1 MKKPIMAGIL
11 MIAGMAASSASAF
24 PLTKMAQVP
33 HNGLPVVRIQATDAE
48 IRVQQLEDT
57 VRQLNGRIEE
67 MSFQLLQ
74 MQELIRKTQEDNEF
88 RFQELE
94 SGKGAGKG
102 TGKKAAL
109 DAPVLPPADETAGV
123 VAPASN
129 DVAGAGADAAPA
141 NDPTV
146 GVLGAVVFD
155 ANGNPVPVA
164 TPPAVQQDAIASS
177 QPAPEA
183 PAVIEQ
189 PLETGLPGTA
199 ASTPVPSQET
209 ASLGSNSEEVYKTA
223 YNFILSGDY
232 KLAEQGFQ
240 TYLSTFP
247 EGERSADASFWLG
260 EAEYSQGNFTEAAK
274 TFLNAHQT
282 YGKSP
287 KAPEMLLKLGMSL
300 AQLDD
305 KDTACATLREVTKR
319 YPNASKPVKA
329 KVASEQSRLA
339 C

>member
-11 MIAGMAASSASAF
+11 VIAGLAASSAFAF
-24 PLTKMAQVP
+24 PIVKIEPVQ
-33 HNGLPVVRIQATDAE
+33 HKSLPVVRVQATDAE

-74 MQELIRKTQEDNEF
+74 MQELIRKTQEDNEY
-88 RFQELE
+88 RFQDLE

-102 TGKKAAL
+102 TGKKTSL
-109 DAPVLPPADETAGV
+109 DAPVLSPTDQTAGA
-123 VAPASN
+123 VAPATT
-129 DVAGAGADAAPA
+129 DVPVAGLDAAPA

-155 ANGNPVPVA
+155 ANGNPVPA
-164 TPPAVQQDAIASS
+164 PNTPVVPQDSMAST
-177 QPAPEA
+177 QPSPDA

-189 PLETGLPGTA
+189 PLDSTA
-199 ASTPVPSQET
+199 SAPAQET
-209 ASLGSNSEEVYKTA
+209 ASLGSNSEEVYKAA
-223 YNFILSGDY
+223 YNYILSGDY

-240 TYLSTFP
+240 NYLSTYP

-260 EAEYSQGNFTEAAK
+260 EAEYSQGNFNEAAK
-274 TFLNAHQT
+274 TFLNAHQA

-305 KDTACATLREVTKR
+305 KDTACATLREVNKR

>member
-11 MIAGMAASSASAF
+11 VIAGLAASSALAF
-24 PLTKMAQVP
+24 PLTKPTDMP
-33 HNGLPVVRIQATDAE
+33 HNKLPVVRVQATDAE

-57 VRQLNGRIEE
+57 VRQLNGRVEE

-74 MQELIRKTQEDNEF
+74 MQELIRKTQEDNEY

-94 SGKGAGKG
+94 NGKGAGKG
-102 TGKKAAL
+102 TGKKASL
-109 DAPVLPPADETAGV
+109 DAPVLPPSTDTAGV
-123 VAPASN
+123 QTPAIT
-129 DVAGAGADAAPA
+129 DVPVAGIDAAPA

-155 ANGNPVPVA
+155 ANGNPVPVT
-164 TPPAVQQDAIASS
+164 TPPSVPQDSLASA
-177 QPAPEA
+177 QPTPDV
-183 PAVIEQ
+183 PAGA
-189 PLETGLPGTA
+189 GLPLDLSGAA
-199 ASTPVPSQET
+199 ASQTAPDQQT
-209 ASLGSNSEEVYKTA
+209 ASVGSNSEEVYKTA
-223 YNFILSGDY
+223 YNYILSGDY

-260 EAEYSQGNFTEAAK
+260 EAEYSQGNFNEAAK
-274 TFLNAHQT
+274 TFLNAHQA

-300 AQLDD
+300 AELDD